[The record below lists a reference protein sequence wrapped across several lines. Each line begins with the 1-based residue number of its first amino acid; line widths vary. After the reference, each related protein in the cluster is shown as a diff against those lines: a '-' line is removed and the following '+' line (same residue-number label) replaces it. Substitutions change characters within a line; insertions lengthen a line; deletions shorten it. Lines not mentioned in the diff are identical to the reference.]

1 MFLRLFVLL
10 SLVSGLATA
19 QQGPWAR
26 FFNHHPVG
34 LKQGTNLAMSNALS
48 AALNPLGVK
57 AKEQPYLPELLVAN
71 SNAPTVTL
79 IQRSCSIPLA
89 ESPVPKQFFLSRQKS
104 GFSTADPGMIRAV
117 PAPPCKP

>member
-10 SLVSGLATA
+10 SLVSGLAVA
-19 QQGPWAR
+19 QQGPWTR
-26 FFNHHPVG
+26 FFNHHPAN
-34 LKQGTNLAMSNALS
+34 LKQETNLAMSNALS

-71 SNAPTVTL
+71 TKAPSITL
-79 IQRSCSIPLA
+79 IQACSIPLA

-104 GFSTADPGMIRAV
+104 GFSDADSGMIRAV